1 MKAGFS
7 TLFSMDRKKEI
18 IEKALT
24 HFLKNGSKIIT
35 MDDIAN
41 EFRLSKKTLYCLF
54 ENKEAL
60 ITEAIDLLWHNFL
73 DEVVVIKSKEENP
86 LLKII
91 AIYKVGIENISNIN
105 PVFLFSLKKYH
116 PDAMDVYKHYKVFM
130 YENVVRP
137 LLEEA
142 KTKQLIRKDVDIE
155 LFHNINFEDIDEKL
169 WKYKVFES
177 YSIAEAIEYFI
188 ILKLKGILTKENF
201 DLF

>member
-1 MKAGFS
+1 ME
-7 TLFSMDRKKEI
+7 RKKEI

-41 EFRLSKKTLYCLF
+41 EFRLSKKTLYSLF

-60 ITEAIDLLWHNFL
+60 LKDAVDLLWNNFL
-73 DEVVVIKSKEENP
+73 DELTLIKNKEDNP

-91 AIYKVGIENISNIN
+91 AIYKVAIENISNIN
-105 PVFLFSLKKYH
+105 PIFLISLKKYH
-116 PDAMDVYKHYKVFM
+116 HDAMDVYKYYKMFM
-130 YENVVRP
+130 YKDVVKP

-142 KTKQLIRKDVDIE
+142 KTKQLIREDIDIE

-169 WKYKVFES
+169 WKYKVFEN
-177 YSIAEAIEYFI
+177 YSIPQAIDYFI

>member
-1 MKAGFS
+1 
-7 TLFSMDRKKEI
+7 MDRKKEI
-18 IEKALT
+18 IEKALA

-60 ITEAIDLLWHNFL
+60 LKEAIDLLWQNFL
-73 DEVVVIKSKEENP
+73 EEVTVIKSKEENP

-91 AIYKVGIENISNIN
+91 AIYKVGIQNISNIN

-116 PDAMDVYKHYKVFM
+116 HDAMDVYKHYKVFM

-142 KTKQLIRKDVDIE
+142 KTKQLIREDVDIE

-177 YSIAEAIEYFI
+177 YSITQAIDYFI